1 MSHYKAYL
9 IDLDGTMYRG
19 AKPVEGASEFVK
31 YLETSHLPFM
41 FLTNNSSK
49 TAIQVTDKLNDL
61 GIPARHEQI
70 MTSSM
75 ATAIYISQQ
84 QGPSKVYVIGEQG
97 LRDAMIKEGHELV
110 DDNPDFVVI
119 GIDHHINYEKLT
131 KACLHVRNGSA
142 FISTNADRAIPT
154 EQGMV
159 PGNGALTSVI
169 SVSTRI
175 EPLFIG
181 KPESIIMDQALARL
195 GYERDQVLMIGDNY
209 HTDIS
214 AGINAGMDT
223 LMVETGVSSFQEVKG
238 YEKQPTYK
246 YKNLI
251 EWMMKKKQKG

>member
-31 YLETSHLPFM
+31 YLETKHLPFM

-49 TAIQVTDKLNDL
+49 TAVQVADKLNDL
-61 GIPARHEQI
+61 GIPAHYEQI

-97 LRDAMIKEGHELV
+97 LRDAMFKEGHELV

-119 GIDHHINYEKLT
+119 GIDHNINYEKLT
-131 KACLHVRNGSA
+131 KACLHVRNGA
-142 FISTNADRAIPT
+142 ALISTNADRAIPT
-154 EQGMV
+154 ERGMV

-169 SVSTRI
+169 SVSTGT

-195 GYERDQVLMIGDNY
+195 GYDRDRVLMIGDNY

-223 LMVETGVSSFQEVKG
+223 LMVETGVSSFQEVKS

-251 EWMMKKKQKG
+251 DWMIEKKQKD